1 MSADV
6 LLFPLGRQP
15 WQADAHVQ
23 PEVLL
28 VHVLKLAAFNVWI
41 LLPLRAAKSRLASFA
56 SGDGDQG
63 ALGGILVLH
72 HTGQGAHSFHAY
84 RHGYLRLGIMFMITC
99 TTWQRIDD
107 RW

>member
-28 VHVLKLAAFNVWI
+28 EHVLKLAAFDVWV
-41 LLPLRAAKSRLASFA
+41 LLPLRAAKSRLALPQEVVTRAPLAAFLSSITPATRARTA
-56 SGDGDQG
+56 S
-63 ALGGILVLH
+63 AP
-72 HTGQGAHSFHAY
+72 TGVAA
-84 RHGYLRLGIMFMITC
+84 C
-99 TTWQRIDD
+99 D
-107 RW
+107 